1 VWAWRESTAA
11 QTHLREA
18 ERNLS
23 RNLSR
28 NEAERDQRFDRERLA
43 VSALVAQAREAIAGR
58 LFPEA
63 LASVDAALAFVQQIN
78 GVAAADFW
86 VVRAVAEKLAR
97 SNPTF
102 TWNLTGVVVNGAVV
116 ELAFP
121 HARLNDLSPLR
132 GLALR
137 RLTAWGNR
145 ISDGRPLRGMPLREV
160 NVDGNPLTDIQWLDQ
175 SPIEDLRMSG
185 TKVSDL
191 TVLKKK
197 NLRVLHTAGSA
208 VRDVRPVLGLT
219 IAEMTV
225 TPKDL
230 TADALKAL
238 RAAKDIQR
246 LGIAWNQMWPA
257 SEFWQRVD
265 RGEFK

>member
-1 VWAWRESTAA
+1 
-11 QTHLREA
+11 
-18 ERNLS
+18 
-23 RNLSR
+23 
-28 NEAERDQRFDRERLA
+28 
-43 VSALVAQAREAIAGR
+43 
-58 LFPEA
+58 
-63 LASVDAALAFVQQIN
+63 
-78 GVAAADFW
+78 
-86 VVRAVAEKLAR
+86 
-97 SNPTF
+97 
-102 TWNLTGVVVNGAVV
+102 
-116 ELAFP
+116 
-121 HARLNDLSPLR
+121 
-132 GLALR
+132 
-137 RLTAWGNR
+137 
-145 ISDGRPLRGMPLREV
+145 MPLREV

-175 SPIEDLRMSG
+175 SPIEDPWMGG